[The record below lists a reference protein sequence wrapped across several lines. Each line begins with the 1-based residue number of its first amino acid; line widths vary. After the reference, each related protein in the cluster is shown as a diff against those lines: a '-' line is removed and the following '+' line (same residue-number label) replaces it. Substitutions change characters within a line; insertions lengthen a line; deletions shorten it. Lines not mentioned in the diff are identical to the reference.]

1 MFNYFTSL
9 YLTKIILFETNI
21 CKKQV
26 VPNLKVL
33 AEITQNQNYENNDND
48 RVTYT
53 LN

>member
-26 VPNLKVL
+26 VTNLKVQ
-33 AEITQNQNYENNDND
+33 AEITQNQNYENND
-48 RVTYT
+48 RVTDT
-53 LN
+53 FS